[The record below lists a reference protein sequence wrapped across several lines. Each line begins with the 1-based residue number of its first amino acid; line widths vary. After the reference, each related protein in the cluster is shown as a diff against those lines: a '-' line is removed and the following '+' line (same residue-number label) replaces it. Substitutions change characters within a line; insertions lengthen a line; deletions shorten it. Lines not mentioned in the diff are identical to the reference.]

1 MLPPHPPCMYMHTTH
16 NHTYTL
22 HTHTHTYIHS
32 THVWHTQLEEKRQ
45 GNKEGSRERH
55 EKVAAAQAKIE
66 VPEFTCDCN
75 ERTYTLLPVS
85 QLLEFID
92 SAYSTYASVI

>member
-1 MLPPHPPCMYMHTTH
+1 MHPPHPPCMYMHTTH

-22 HTHTHTYIHS
+22 HTHTHMYVHS
-32 THVWHTQLEEKRQ
+32 THIWHTQLEEKRQ

-66 VPEFTCDCN
+66 VPELTCDCN

-92 SAYSTYASVI
+92 SAYSTCTSVM